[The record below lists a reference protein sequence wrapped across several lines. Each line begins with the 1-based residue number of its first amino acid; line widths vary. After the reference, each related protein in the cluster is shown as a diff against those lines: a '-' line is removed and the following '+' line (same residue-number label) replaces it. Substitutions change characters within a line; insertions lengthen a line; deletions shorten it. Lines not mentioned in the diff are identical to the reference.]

1 MSEGE
6 LRAITVRNRSGVR
19 RSVRLQ
25 YGTGRVELPCDYGA
39 ERDVRLRS
47 VIGWFDEG
55 MFDTVDV
62 DRLDVALAVV
72 LIVHADARA
81 NLVFHAR
88 YFKRRDAKRR
98 TCGLSER

>member
-47 VIGWFDEG
+47 VIGWFDEEV
-55 MFDTVDV
+55 FDTVDV